1 MPLIYLG
8 NKMTKRI
15 PNLETAIAEC
25 RRLGF
30 TYNYEHGGGKSHI
43 KFYIDGFNKLLIMS
57 SKHDNRDKVKKDIMR
72 IVNER

>member
-30 TYNYEHGGGKSHI
+30 AYNYEYGGKRSHI
-43 KFYIDGFNKLLIMS
+43 KFYINGFDKLLIIN
-57 SKHDNRDKVKKDIMR
+57 SKRDNRDKVKKDVMR
-72 IVNER
+72 IVNGR